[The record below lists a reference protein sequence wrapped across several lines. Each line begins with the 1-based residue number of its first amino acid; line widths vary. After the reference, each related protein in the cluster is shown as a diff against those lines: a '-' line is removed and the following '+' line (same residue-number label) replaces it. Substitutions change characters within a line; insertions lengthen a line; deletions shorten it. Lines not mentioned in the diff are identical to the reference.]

1 MVQTMFDGCSLFHL
15 VSVDMVLTQ
24 LRSDLETGGLFYR
37 SPLPSVMKRGIF
49 LMTFPLPAEAYPT
62 FTQTSG
68 TAVSCRRRL
77 TPGGHSAAKAAE
89 VMSDKEG
96 LFQEVE
102 AIGGVNRLEYAGPS
116 LALAHRCSLPLS
128 VGSDLHFLLV
138 PFFLP
143 FLLHSLTVHNTVF
156 DAREESEAGVTSTFK
171 DPAIL
176 CLE

>member
-1 MVQTMFDGCSLFHL
+1 
-15 VSVDMVLTQ
+15 
-24 LRSDLETGGLFYR
+24 
-37 SPLPSVMKRGIF
+37 
-49 LMTFPLPAEAYPT
+49 MTFPLPAEAYPT

-143 FLLHSLTVHNTVF
+143 FLLHSLTVHNTVS
-156 DAREESEAGVTSTFK
+156 DAREESEAGECHLYLQGPSYTLFGVKSRDKVTIVK
-171 DPAIL
+171 NQKGAAG
-176 CLE
+176 